1 MNDLNM
7 LYSRLDEVRMTSADR
22 QLAKASLAQPDA
34 LATFILAALA
44 FAARLATPRAD
55 PAHGRA

>member
-22 QLAKASLAQPDA
+22 QLAKASLAQADA
-34 LATFILAALA
+34 LATVILAALA
-44 FAARLATPRAD
+44 FVARLATPRAD